1 MGDHLDVGGGAAR
14 GPRACL
20 GSYQCVTVDP
30 GGGGGAAAA
39 ATVRMP
45 EASLASQG
53 RKRAYIFSLGL
64 TPLDTRMHRLSPR
77 RTSRCSP
84 PSVGQCI
91 RTSPA
96 SVFGEAAQKAV
107 TPLTRA

>member
-1 MGDHLDVGGGAAR
+1 M
-14 GPRACL
+14 
-20 GSYQCVTVDP
+20 TVDP
-30 GGGGGAAAA
+30 GGGGGACARVGFFGGGWVGEVGLATAVPTAAA

-64 TPLDTRMHRLSPR
+64 TPLETRMHRLSPR
-77 RTSRCSP
+77 RTSRCSF

>member
-1 MGDHLDVGGGAAR
+1 M
-14 GPRACL
+14 
-20 GSYQCVTVDP
+20 TVDP

-45 EASLASQG
+45 EASLASHG

-64 TPLDTRMHRLSPR
+64 TPLDTRMHRLSACL
-77 RTSRCSP
+77 TSSSSP
-84 PSVGQCI
+84 PSVGQCM

-96 SVFGEAAQKAV
+96 SVLGLALQKAV